1 MIEEKEQKE
10 QAVYDG
16 ILIGQK
22 IRDLRI
28 KCGMSLGELSD
39 DVGKSESHMKQVE
52 LGSRKMSL
60 DLLLSLMTVFQT
72 GANDILLYNTN
83 SKEKESESIDSQLA
97 CLPENERK
105 YLISIFQ
112 SMINE
117 YPVAV

>member
-28 KCGMSLGELSD
+28 KSGMSLGELSD

-83 SKEKESESIDSQLA
+83 SKESESIDSQLA
-97 CLPENERK
+97 SLPENERK